1 MNLKPLLFIPP
12 LALGIAGFMWMNS
25 REAPPIEA
33 TEAAQLAV
41 RIMNIEAAPV
51 SVTATGFGRVVAA
64 KEWSA
69 VSRVQGRVTDLAE
82 GLSEGR
88 IVEAG
93 EVLIEVE
100 RTDYDLAV
108 ARAKA
113 NVASSEAKLD
123 ELERQEKNTRRSL
136 EVQQSIL
143 AVAQAELDRAEE
155 LLASGTGT
163 SRAVENAQS
172 AYLAQQSAVVNLQN
186 TIDLFPA
193 QRVAAEAALD
203 VQLVALSEAE
213 TNLSRTTIT
222 APFKGRIDSTAVQ
235 QDQYIRSGEIL
246 LTLQD
251 ISAAEITAEIQPQ
264 AFAPLAASVF
274 GPDFIA
280 GANID
285 VARAIEV
292 LTAAGVTATVHLDQP
307 NGTRSYPAQLVR
319 FRGTVNPEAGTIG
332 FTVQVDDPLVANR
345 ENGRLPL
352 TVGAF
357 VSVDLAVPARDG
369 VIAIPR
375 AVLHRDDQGAPFVY
389 VADGSNQLDIRP
401 VATGVVLGERI
412 TISEGLQT
420 GDKLILSD
428 PRPPIPGIDLIL
440 VSADGEN

>member
-12 LALGIAGFMWMNS
+12 LALGIAGLMWMNS
-25 REAPPIEA
+25 REAPLIEA

-51 SVTATGFGRVVAA
+51 SVAASGYGRVVAA

-69 VSRVQGRVTDLAE
+69 VSQVQGRVIDLAE

-93 EVLIEVE
+93 EVLIEIE
-100 RTDYDLAV
+100 RTDYELAV

-113 NVASSEAKLD
+113 NVASSEAKLG
-123 ELERQEKNTRRSL
+123 ELVRQEENTRRSL

-143 AVAQAELDRAEE
+143 TVAQAELDRAEE
-155 LLASGTGT
+155 LLAGGTGT
-163 SRAVENAQS
+163 SRSVESAQS
-172 AYLAQQSAVVNLQN
+172 AYLAQLSAVVSLQN

-193 QRVAAEAALD
+193 QRAAAEAALD

-213 TNLSRTTIT
+213 NNLSHTTIV
-222 APFKGRIDSTAVQ
+222 APFRGRIDSTAVQ
-235 QDQYIRSGEIL
+235 QDQYIRTGEIL
-246 LTLQD
+246 LNLQD
-251 ISAAEITAEIQPQ
+251 ISAAEVTAEIQPQ

-280 GANID
+280 GADID
-285 VARAIEV
+285 VARAIEL

-319 FRGTVNPEAGTIG
+319 FRGTVDEETGTVG
-332 FTVQVDDPLVANR
+332 FTVRVNDPLLANR
-345 ENGRLPL
+345 ESGRFPL
-352 TVGAF
+352 TVGSF
-357 VSVDLAVPARDG
+357 VSVELTAPPREG
-369 VIAIPR
+369 VIVIPR
-375 AVLHRDDQGAPFVY
+375 SALRRDDQGETFVY
-389 VADGSNQLDIRP
+389 LADEENRLENRP
-401 VATGVVLGERI
+401 VITGTVLDDRV
-412 TISEGLQT
+412 TISQGMQT
-420 GDKLILSD
+420 GDRLILSD